1 MRTEN
6 KVVRIPRSLWKLHGK
21 QAYKSDLI
29 LTYLLAI
36 TVMLFNMLN
45 VNELALWE
53 IIVIAVLSVD
63 IGGGVVS
70 NSTKSTITYYKE
82 AGLSP
87 HLFIWFHA
95 LQTLALAIIYNEF
108 YLPVTIVM
116 GVAMAG
122 ASIGV
127 AFRNTVFQLQISVF
141 LFAVVVLLLNFYS
154 GSPIPLNTLIVLMSF
169 KIMVGFAGHYGR
181 PQVAER
187 PGQW

>member
-1 MRTEN
+1 MHTED
-6 KVVRIPRSLWKLHGK
+6 KMVSIPKSLWKLHGK

-45 VNELALWE
+45 VKELALWE
-53 IIVIAVLSVD
+53 IIVVAVLSVD

-70 NSTKSTITYYKE
+70 NFTKSTIHYYKE

-95 LQTLALAIIYNEF
+95 LQTLALAIVYNEF
-108 YLPVTIVM
+108 YLPVAIVM

-122 ASIGV
+122 ASIAV

-154 GSPIPLNTLIVLMSF
+154 ELPIPLNTLIVLMAF
-169 KIMVGFAGHYGR
+169 KLMVGFAGHYGKH
-181 PQVAER
+181 QIKH
-187 PGQW
+187 